1 MNTPYHRVFI
11 LDTQPDGSLQGIF
24 RTDNPA
30 ITACYADSP
39 QWVEMGRVFTGRA
52 GAVRSI
58 GPVGLNEGVVP
69 SWETSVVLDGAALEA
84 WE

>member
-1 MNTPYHRVFI
+1 MSAPYHRVFI
-11 LDTQPDGSLQGIF
+11 LDTQPDGSLQGTF

-39 QWVEMGRVFTGRA
+39 QWVEMGRGFTGRD

-58 GPVGLNEGVVP
+58 GPVGLNECP
-69 SWETSVVLDGAALEA
+69 LCETSVVLDGAMLEA